1 MIEKKYIHRHLETII
16 KEAVQ
21 YFPVISVTGPRQFGK
36 TTLLK
41 YPPNL
46 LKFFVNACV
55 CEK

>member
-1 MIEKKYIHRHLETII
+1 MEEKKYIHRHLETII

-41 YPPNL
+41 HLFPEH
-46 LKFFVNACV
+46 KSESGCI
-55 CEK
+55 CW

>member
-16 KEAVQ
+16 REAVQ